1 MLGDRIGE
9 DVGKVT
15 SQRVLPALNGAPRME
30 TSFQATGSI
39 YGVDINETGT
49 YVATMRA
56 DGTLYGD
63 GHGVLLGHGGEAA
76 TWTGQGVGTMKKN
89 GTISYRGACFYQST
103 SPAWLK
109 LNSIAVIFEYEVD
122 GEGNTRGLLW
132 EWR

>member
-49 YVATMRA
+49 YVATMRP
-56 DGTLYGD
+56 DGSLYGD
-63 GHGVLLGHGGEAA
+63 GHGVLLGKGGEAA

-122 GEGNTRGLLW
+122 GEGNTKGLLW